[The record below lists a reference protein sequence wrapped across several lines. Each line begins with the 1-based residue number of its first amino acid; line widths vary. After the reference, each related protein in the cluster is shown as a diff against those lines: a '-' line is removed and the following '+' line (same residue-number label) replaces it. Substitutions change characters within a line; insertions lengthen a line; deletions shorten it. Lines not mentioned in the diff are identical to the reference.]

1 MKNTFWGKSS
11 CPSPHKLGYSVICDR
26 NFSNRTKFLPSI
38 PCPTAE
44 FSIVCETRQI
54 NTSFLNSKH
63 EAYYRVTWINPDEFR
78 DVIIQ
83 LGDFMLSC
91 IFLVTVKNLLLTV
104 SLKRLYIKQECV
116 QWVEQ
121 NQSYQ
126 GSLKTC
132 AGEFT

>member
-1 MKNTFWGKSS
+1 MKHTHIAVDVGGADK
-11 CPSPHKLGYSVICDR
+11 
-26 NFSNRTKFLPSI
+26 
-38 PCPTAE
+38 
-44 FSIVCETRQI
+44 
-54 NTSFLNSKH
+54 
-63 EAYYRVTWINPDEFR
+63 YYRVTWINPDEFR

-83 LGDFMLSC
+83 LGDFMLSW

>member
-1 MKNTFWGKSS
+1 MGGADK
-11 CPSPHKLGYSVICDR
+11 
-26 NFSNRTKFLPSI
+26 
-38 PCPTAE
+38 
-44 FSIVCETRQI
+44 
-54 NTSFLNSKH
+54 
-63 EAYYRVTWINPDEFR
+63 YYRVTWINPDEFR

-83 LGDFMLSC
+83 PGDFMLSC

-104 SLKRLYIKQECV
+104 SLRRLYIKQECV

-121 NQSYQ
+121 IQSYQ

>member
-1 MKNTFWGKSS
+1 MKHTHIAVDVGGADK
-11 CPSPHKLGYSVICDR
+11 
-26 NFSNRTKFLPSI
+26 
-38 PCPTAE
+38 
-44 FSIVCETRQI
+44 
-54 NTSFLNSKH
+54 
-63 EAYYRVTWINPDEFR
+63 YYRVTWINPDKFR

-83 LGDFMLSC
+83 LGDFMLSW